1 MKEVSKPL
9 MWMKYGKL
17 VVHSNR
23 RESTSIL
30 ITGKRLKEGSLILLV
45 SSVIAFNFDTVIKIE
60 VRCVPPFFFLGGE
73 VDLFVN
79 DWRLI

>member
-60 VRCVPPFFFLGGE
+60 VHCVPPFFF
-73 VDLFVN
+73 
-79 DWRLI
+79 

>member
-73 VDLFVN
+73 VDLLVN